1 MLDAVIGLVGKF
13 AFGSRL
19 LGFLNAANSAVA
31 GKRTE
36 ILAALQVLIYILN
49 KLGLIPPEAQG
60 AVDAAAV
67 ALLGALPVT
76 LAEKISRAQKLADKV
91 APNVAPPAA

>member
-1 MLDAVIGLVGKF
+1 MFDAIIGTLGRF
-13 AFGSRL
+13 AFGSKL
-19 LGFLNAANSAVA
+19 LAVLNAANAAVA

-36 ILAALQVLIYILN
+36 IIAALQVLIYILN
-49 KLGLIPPEAQG
+49 KLGVIPPGAQA
-60 AVDAAAV
+60 AVDAAAL

-91 APNVAPPAA
+91 VPSQPPA

>member
-1 MLDAVIGLVGKF
+1 MLDVLIGGLGRF
-13 AFGSRL
+13 AFGAKL
-19 LGFLNAANSAVA
+19 LGFLNAANSAVS

-36 ILAALQVLIYILN
+36 IVAALQVLIYVLN

>member
-1 MLDAVIGLVGKF
+1 MFDTVIGLVGRF
-13 AFGSRL
+13 TVGARL
-19 LGFLNAANSAVA
+19 LSGLNAANAAVA

-49 KLGLIPPEAQG
+49 KLGVIPPEAQG
-60 AVDAAAV
+60 AVDAAAI

-76 LAEKISRAQKLADKV
+76 LAEKISRAQKLTDKIV
-91 APNVAPPAA
+91 HKV